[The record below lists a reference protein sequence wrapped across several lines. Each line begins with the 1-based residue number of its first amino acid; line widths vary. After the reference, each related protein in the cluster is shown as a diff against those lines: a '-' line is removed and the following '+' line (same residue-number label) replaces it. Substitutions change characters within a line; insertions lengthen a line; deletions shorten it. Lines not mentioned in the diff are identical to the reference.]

1 MRFALF
7 ALFMVAT
14 HLWADRY
21 PRQDSIDVLHY
32 RFEVKLS
39 DSSDSISGEAQV
51 EMRFLK
57 AGVGEVLL
65 DLSSLKAGK
74 GMVVDSVVAAGAQLS
89 YTHQKNLL
97 AIRLPRAPAAQ
108 ESRSFRVK
116 YHGVPAAGLRIG
128 PNQHGERTFFSH
140 NWPDLARQ
148 WLPLVDHPYD
158 KATSEFL
165 IEAPVKYQ
173 VAANGLLLEETDLG
187 NGNRLTHWKQ
197 SVPIASW
204 LNAIAVA
211 SFSVKYFGTSHG
223 ITMSDWVFP
232 QDREKGIATFEQ
244 PTRDAFEFFS
254 NFIGPYPYEK
264 LANVQSAGL
273 SGGTEHASVI
283 FYGEKSVTKEAAT
296 GLVTH
301 EIAHQWFGD
310 SITEKDWDDVWLS
323 EGFATYFTLLCL
335 EHISG
340 RDAFLAGLEKSRNT
354 ITEYEKKVP
363 GLPIIHD
370 NLDDMK
376 RVLNPLVYQKG
387 GWVLHMLR
395 TRMGLAKFREAIRD
409 YYQNYRDRSA
419 STAEFRAVIERH
431 AGEDLGWFFEQWL
444 KRPGVPEIDIEWSY
458 DATTKQVVVLAK
470 QTQSGAPY
478 RLTIDL
484 DLSGTLFLVDLSE
497 RSRTI
502 RLPLDETAV
511 LRLKPNQNTLGT
523 FRLIKR

>member
-1 MRFALF
+1 MRFALL
-7 ALFMVAT
+7 ALFVVASS
-14 HLWADRY
+14 LWADRY

-32 RFEVKLS
+32 RFQVKLS
-39 DSSDSISGEAQV
+39 DASDSIAGEAQV
-51 EMRFLK
+51 ELRFLK
-57 AGVGEVLL
+57 AGVQEVGL
-65 DLSSLKAGK
+65 DLTSLVEGK
-74 GMVVDSVVAAGAQLS
+74 GMVVDSVLASGAALS
-89 YTHQKNLL
+89 YTHQNHRLT
-97 AIRLPRAPAAQ
+97 IRLPQAAAAQ
-108 ESRSFRVK
+108 ETRSFRVK
-116 YHGVPAAGLRIG
+116 YHGVAAAGLRIG

-158 KATSEFL
+158 KATSEFF
-165 IEAPVKYQ
+165 IEAPVHYQ
-173 VAANGLLLEETDLG
+173 VVANGLLLEETDLG

-204 LNAIAVA
+204 LNAIAVGR
-211 SFSVKYFGTSHG
+211 FSVKYFGSSHG
-223 ITMSDWVFP
+223 IVFSDWVFP

-244 PTRDAFEFFS
+244 PTRDAFEFFT

-283 FYGEKSVTKEAAT
+283 FYGEKSVTNAAAT

-335 EHISG
+335 EHVSG

-395 TRMGLAKFREAIRD
+395 ARMGLAKFRAAIRD

-444 KRPGVPEIDIEWSY
+444 KRPGVPEIEMEWSY
-458 DATTKQVVVLAK
+458 DASAKQAILLAK

-478 RLTIDL
+478 RLRVEL
-484 DLSGTLFLVDLSE
+484 DANGTLVPVELTE
-497 RSRTI
+497 RTRTL
-502 RLPLDETAV
+502 RLPLEATAV

-523 FRLIKR
+523 FRLTKR